1 MDNERNEQ
9 TKAGVNAIAD
19 TLTHLRAE
27 RFVRLV
33 SQGQTEL
40 DYQKHEQTKSGVNAI
55 ADTLVDFDSRILL
68 GALSL
73 DLHGIVESF
82 WSAVVWL
89 RDIWEDLEPDT
100 PILLER
106 VRVQCEML
114 AGDPA
119 LAEHLEYPLKGLAA
133 SIKEKYPELAQTIT
147 ELYEKS
153 SPN

>member
-1 MDNERNEQ
+1 MDYEKHEQTKASVNAIADTLIHLRAERFERLEPQGKTEMDYEKHEQ

-19 TLTHLRAE
+19 TL
-27 RFVRLV
+27 
-33 SQGQTEL
+33 
-40 DYQKHEQTKSGVNAI
+40 VN
-55 ADTLVDFDSRILL
+55 FDSRILI

-114 AGDPA
+114 AGEPE
-119 LAEHLEYPLKGLAA
+119 LAEHLDYPLRGLAA

-147 ELYEKS
+147 KLYEKPS
-153 SPN
+153 QS